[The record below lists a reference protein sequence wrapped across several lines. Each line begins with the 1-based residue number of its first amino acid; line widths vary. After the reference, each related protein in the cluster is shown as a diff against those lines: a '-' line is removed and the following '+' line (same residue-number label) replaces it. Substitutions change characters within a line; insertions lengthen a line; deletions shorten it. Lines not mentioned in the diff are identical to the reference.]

1 MNNLDAPDERIL
13 HDARWT
19 FIRDRAIA
27 KSLLYASAEQA
38 ILSPRGARQ
47 AWMLDLRRIMLEPEV
62 IALVAELFWE
72 KMQARFPF
80 QIAGMETA
88 AIPLITAIQL
98 TAHAHGKSVNGVIV
112 RKERKTY
119 GLGRVIEGEF
129 NDAPVI
135 VVDDI
140 VNSASSL
147 EKLRVIF
154 VDLGLPIR
162 EVFSIVDYQSPHGL
176 HWRVQHQIPLTS
188 LFKPDDLNLALQK
201 IERPQ
206 PGFVFTDGWK
216 YSGSGVDVF
225 SVVPKSSPV
234 ADGRHVFVGDD
245 DGVMHAVRIDDGMRA
260 WSFVALGSGRK
271 GIRSTPL
278 LHEGRL
284 YFGAY
289 NGCLYCLEADSGREI
304 WRFSE
309 ADWIGSSPVL
319 SQRHNLVFIGTEYAL
334 PGHQGGI
341 LAVDADTGQRVWEH
355 ATDNYV
361 HCTPCVGA
369 EEAWITC
376 GDNDGNLFCLD
387 ALSGSLLWQY
397 KANSAIKSA
406 PIYDAARKHILAA
419 CFDGAVH
426 IVSAATGNLEWKFTT
441 NGLLYTT
448 PLIHDDRL
456 ILGSTDK
463 SVYIIDLN
471 KRTLE
476 KKINLDGKLFAQ
488 PQLFEDAY
496 WIGTTGG
503 QLHAINASTWT
514 IESTLQLPDRIV
526 NAILPLPECA
536 MIVVPTCNNKLF
548 AFKLQ
553 KIVKQPQKN
562 VPEQK
567 HAVLAIPQEYA
578 PYTNDIHAAILEG
591 LYFRIS
597 DKKARA
603 EINNF
608 PFLPS
613 RRLLGAAVMLF
624 AASPTHR
631 DLSIAQIEEMLRPAI
646 QNGQLRLFLYGVRP
660 FGLVLWAYPSAAA
673 AQKLVTGEAR
683 LSAAEWNTGS
693 DAWLI
698 DVIAPFGGG
707 NDMVAK
713 VRRDILAQ
721 KSLIVVRRSA
731 DGDAIIDK
739 LPPLALPA

>member
-1 MNNLDAPDERIL
+1 MNNHDAPDERIL

-98 TAHAHGKSVNGVIV
+98 CAHAHGKSVNGVIV

-140 VNSASSL
+140 VNSANSL

-162 EVFSIVDYQSPHGL
+162 EVFSIVDYQSSHGL

-188 LFKPDDLNLALQK
+188 LFLPDDLNLALQK

-206 PGFVFTDGWK
+206 PGFVFADGWK

-234 ADGRHVFVGDD
+234 SDGRHVFFGDD
-245 DGVMHAVRIDDGMRA
+245 GGVMHAVRIDDGMRA
-260 WSFVALGSGRK
+260 WSFDALGSGRK

-278 LHEGRL
+278 LHQGRL
-284 YFGAY
+284 YLGAY

-319 SQRHNLVFIGTEYAL
+319 SPRHNLIFIGTEYAL
-334 PGHQGGI
+334 PGRKGGI
-341 LAVDADTGQRVWEH
+341 LAVNASTGQRVWEH
-355 ATDNYV
+355 ATKNYV
-361 HCTPCVGA
+361 HCTPCLDT
-369 EEAWITC
+369 EEAWLAC
-376 GDNDGNLFCLD
+376 GDNDGNLLCLD
-387 ALSGSLLWQY
+387 AMSGSLRWQY
-397 KANSAIKSA
+397 RAGGAIKAA
-406 PIYDAARKHILAA
+406 PVYDAARRQILAA
-419 CFDGAVH
+419 GFDGAVH
-426 IVSAATGNLEWKFTT
+426 IVCAATGELNWKFST

-448 PLIHDDRL
+448 PLISADKL
-456 ILGSTDK
+456 LVGSTDK
-463 SVYIIDLN
+463 NLYVVDLN
-471 KRTLE
+471 TRSVE
-476 KKINLDGKLFAQ
+476 RKIPLDGKIFAQ
-488 PQLFEDAY
+488 AQHFAGAFWL
-496 WIGTTGG
+496 GTTGG
-503 QLHAINASTWT
+503 KLYAINDTTWL
-514 IESTLQLPDRIV
+514 IESVLQLPDRIV
-526 NAILPLPECA
+526 NTILPLPERA
-536 MIVVPTCNNKLF
+536 MLVVPTCDNKLF
-548 AFKLQ
+548 AFSFRKMATQ
-553 KIVKQPQKN
+553 QQQSAPQAE
-562 VPEQK
+562 PLTLT
-567 HAVLAIPQEYA
+567 APPEYA
-578 PYTNDIHAAILEG
+578 PKNGDIHAAMLEG
-591 LYFRIS
+591 MYFRIS
-597 DKKARA
+597 DKHIRA

-613 RRLLGAAVMLF
+613 RRLLGAAVSLF
-624 AASPTHR
+624 AASAAHR
-631 DLSIAQIEEMLRPAI
+631 ELSIAQIEEMLRPAI

-660 FGLVLWAYPSAAA
+660 FGLVIWAYPSEDA
-673 AQKLVTGEAR
+673 AQKLLSGEAR
-683 LSAAEWNTGS
+683 LNAAEWNRGT

-713 VRRDILAQ
+713 VRRDILARQ
-721 KSLIVVRRSA
+721 ALTVVRRSA
-731 DGDAIIDK
+731 EGDAVIEQ
-739 LPPLALPA
+739 LPPLVAP